1 MIDAIPAAAA
11 FALRGLFDE
20 MPGTQ
25 SWIKNAERRY
35 LWVNRGFLQN
45 YGMSEL
51 EEVLGK
57 TDDDLSPPH
66 LAAHFREGD
75 EAVLAGRSVRNR
87 LERVGRYDHTAA
99 WCVTT
104 KLPVIG
110 EKGQAVG
117 TVGITRILDPDEI
130 SRRTDIRLGV
140 VISLM
145 TRRSGG
151 RLTNTEL
158 ARATG
163 LSIRAFE
170 RAFAAEY
177 GLPPQQY
184 LKRLRLQTA
193 SRRLV
198 ASRETIAEIAAGS
211 GFSDQSHFT
220 REFRRVTGMTPGRY
234 RETYARR

>member
-25 SWIKNAERRY
+25 AWIKNAERRY

-163 LSIRAFE
+163 LSVRAFE

-220 REFRRVTGMTPGRY
+220 REFRRVTEMTPGRY